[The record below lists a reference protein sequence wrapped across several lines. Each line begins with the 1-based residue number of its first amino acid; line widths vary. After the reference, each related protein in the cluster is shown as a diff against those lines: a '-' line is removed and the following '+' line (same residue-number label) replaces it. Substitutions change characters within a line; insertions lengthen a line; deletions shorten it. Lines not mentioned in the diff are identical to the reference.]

1 MPPAPTVAAIE
12 VDRAIATLNELGG
25 DHAAMVENWQSGG
38 ANPAEEL
45 GYAKQAF
52 AKYATTSVSLIAVGK
67 EMILKLFWL
76 LPG

>member
-1 MPPAPTVAAIE
+1 MPPAPTVAATE

-52 AKYATTSVSLIAVGK
+52 AKYAT
-67 EMILKLFWL
+67 
-76 LPG
+76 PQ